1 MTKSSP
7 TTSPTTPH
15 SPGITPDKDGVRLLY
30 TTLREAFPDFRA
42 GDRLADRSTS
52 DLVTTYKVYYGT
64 HLGPLLGVAPTG
76 RAIHFETVD
85 AFRVRDGKLTDY
97 WGVAN
102 LLGLVTQLGAGAA
115 ARLRATRH
123 QSRNIF

>member
-1 MTKSSP
+1 M
-7 TTSPTTPH
+7 
-15 SPGITPDKDGVRLLY
+15 LY

-42 GDRLADRSTS
+42 EIGWQTVES

-102 LLGLVTQLGAGAA
+102 LLGLVTQLGGVPPPG
-115 ARLRATRH
+115 
-123 QSRNIF
+123 